1 MKTKDEYS
9 IKIEG
14 INSEWTTYRLW
25 KNVQDIDPDN
35 LTIEE
40 MEFFQEELRIFS
52 EMFRK
57 YIKYAKEL

>member
-1 MKTKDEYS
+1 METKNEYS
-9 IKIEG
+9 IKISG
-14 INSEWTTYRLW
+14 INSGWINYRLW
-25 KNVQDIDPDN
+25 KNVQDIDIDN

-57 YIKYAKEL
+57 YIKYLKEL